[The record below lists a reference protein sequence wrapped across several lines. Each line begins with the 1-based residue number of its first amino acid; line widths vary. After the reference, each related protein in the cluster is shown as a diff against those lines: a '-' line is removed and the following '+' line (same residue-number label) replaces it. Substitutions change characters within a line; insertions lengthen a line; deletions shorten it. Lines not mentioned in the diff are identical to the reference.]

1 VRRILKK
8 ISVIILLFLF
18 ITPILAE
25 ETAKIE
31 CEYPDLIAGE
41 TLTMTW
47 DLENRF
53 NASTNPHVEFGD
65 YSSDV
70 GYERVLLLWRS
81 GKQVNLSEN
90 ANIDQKLYEEVLGN
104 YGCNDGMKVCIYTEV
119 AGDNLLALPIE
130 MLEALFAWN
139 WDKVDLGGRKQ
150 ELIIMTEKE
159 YRDSQYALWEEPDI
173 YVLNGDKIKARWSDD
188 KGNWFTDAFNT
199 IGDAIRGFIGG
210 GGDDNHL
217 VIFKEAD
224 CVTAHYDGPYIG
236 VNINCSLLK
245 NKVLGFISKMTIYK
259 NCGEDAYCKSQALFK
274 VREVEDG
281 IKSQCRSILEGYN
294 YEGGEA
300 ECVDDCL
307 NIKDILDE
315 YKAGTDLAEEYEAG
329 QCGFSARLLVW
340 VNNILRWVKYIL
352 PVLVIIL
359 SILNFIKAIGADKDD
374 EMKKAQKK
382 FIIRL
387 IAAALVFLIPLII
400 EFILNKMGFGYD
412 SCGLF

>member
-1 VRRILKK
+1 MRRILKFLYCF
-8 ISVIILLFLF
+8 VLLFLF
-18 ITPILAE
+18 IPMVFSEE
-25 ETAKIE
+25 ETAKIV
-31 CEYPDLIAGE
+31 CEYPDLIDGE

-47 DLENRF
+47 DLEDNF
-53 NASTNPHVEFGD
+53 NTSTNPHVEFGD

-90 ANIDQKLYEEVLGN
+90 ANIDQKLYEAVLGN
-104 YGCNDGMKVCIYTEV
+104 YGCNDGMKVCIYTE
-119 AGDNLLALPIE
+119 AAIDNPLGLSSDLLA
-130 MLEALFAWN
+130 ALFAWD

-150 ELIIMTEKE
+150 ELIIMTDKE
-159 YRDSQYALWEEPDI
+159 YRDSNYALWEVGGI
-173 YVLNGDKIKARWSDD
+173 YVLAHDQVVERWSNGYNFGDIIGSLDD
-188 KGNWFTDAFNT
+188 WIKGLM
-199 IGDAIRGFIGG
+199 GS
-210 GGDDNHL
+210 GDDHHTY
-217 VIFKEAD
+217 VFKETD

-245 NKVLGFISKMTIYK
+245 NKILGFISKMSAYK
-259 NCGEDAYCKSQALFK
+259 ACGEDNYCKSQAIFK
-274 VREVEDG
+274 VREAEDG

-294 YEGGEA
+294 YTGGEA

-307 NIKDILDE
+307 NIKDSLDQ
-315 YKAGTDLAEEYEAG
+315 YKAGTDLAEEYNSG